1 MRFTTTALL
10 ALVFA
15 MNGCGGAEHRILGTD
30 IPLVPGTALKNK
42 DFTTSRGKVQSGQA
56 TFTGS
61 IFDALERA
69 RWTARGFEIDGW
81 SQESLTGTP
90 ERAVAI
96 FTQAVPR
103 TDKERVATMTV
114 VASQIRGTA
123 TITVTERP
131 VKPPAAAPKD
141 AAQSDS
147 TADETTKDT
156 TKETTKD
163 ATKDT

>member
-1 MRFTTTALL
+1 MRYTTTALL

-15 MNGCGGAEHRILGTD
+15 LNGCGGPEHRILGTD

-42 DFTTSRGKVQSGQA
+42 DFTTARGKVQSGQA

-81 SQESLTGTP
+81 TQESLTGTP
-90 ERAVAI
+90 EQAVAI
-96 FTQAVPR
+96 FTQAVPK

-114 VASQIRGTA
+114 VASQVRGTA
-123 TITVTERP
+123 TIVVTDRT
-131 VKPPAAAPKD
+131 VKPPASAPKD
-141 AAQSDS
+141 TAGSDS
-147 TADETTKDT
+147 STKDTTEDTTKDT
-156 TKETTKD
+156 TK
-163 ATKDT
+163 DT